1 MLFTRWFHLKEELK
15 HLGTENPHIVNHIWL
30 KKPFIPCSE
39 FLHVFYHFLN
49 NLHVFYH
56 FLNNLHVIKQRILMG
71 CECVMSGNVSK
82 LSI

>member
-49 NLHVFYH
+49 NLHV
-56 FLNNLHVIKQRILMG
+56 IKQRILMG